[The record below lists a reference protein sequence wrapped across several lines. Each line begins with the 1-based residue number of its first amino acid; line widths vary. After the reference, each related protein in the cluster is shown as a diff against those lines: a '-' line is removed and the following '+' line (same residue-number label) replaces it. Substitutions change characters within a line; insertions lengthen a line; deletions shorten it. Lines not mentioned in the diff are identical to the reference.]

1 MNPSQNTPYFE
12 DPDPIIAREK
22 EGLQLAENEKVFGL
36 ALSGGGI
43 RSASFGL
50 GVLQALVG
58 KDHLKK
64 FHYLSTVSGGG
75 YLGSALTYA
84 LSQLPPEH
92 SGTSA
97 DDFPLGKKN
106 VGNRNSSTANQLL
119 DFIRQHGNY
128 LLPSDAMGAVSF
140 AAVVFRGIF
149 LSLLAYF
156 SLTVVLISS
165 LRWLFDLVFN
175 TWLAKNDA
183 NPFLGDNWAVF
194 FIGAGLCLS
203 FYLVRNIYYSFA
215 VAFKSSSYS
224 SFIRGQKRAGKL
236 WQYAF
241 GLLLVGSVPVVANY
255 GNAWFHFDVVMAGG
269 SSVLGTAMA
278 IWQYLKAIKKDKD
291 KSPTSG
297 YILFLGAFGLIYG
310 LAILAYHVSYLIYAK
325 NTNPIHNEHWWYLAL
340 LFLFSVLY
348 SWFTDLNMVGPHR
361 VYRNRLME
369 VFMPDKLAKE
379 TNRWMPAPDAD
390 EADLSTM
397 CWQNKAEKH
406 TIRKPYHILNT
417 NLILCNSTQVKY
429 RGRAGDNFVLSP
441 LYCGS
446 DATGWL
452 ETPHFKNHGSSELS
466 LATAMAVSGAA
477 LNPNAGVSG
486 EGITRNKI
494 LSLLLSALN
503 LRLGLWTMNPKK
515 YKPEKL
521 TNNGNPNYFNPGFSG
536 EILRNGY
543 KETSSWIMLSD
554 GGHFENLGLY
564 ELVRRKADVI
574 LVADGGADPG
584 FNFDD
589 LGNAIEKVR
598 VDFGVKIRFRE
609 DDANGGS
616 LDGILFKAGENG
628 YENKYQVA
636 SRAFAVA
643 DVYYPGTEEK
653 KGILFYLKLAMIPDL
668 PSDVYSYKGVNPE
681 FPHQSTGDQFFN
693 EKQFE
698 AYRELGYAAANQ
710 MMGDNTWNSHFYP
723 N

>member
-1 MNPSQNTPYFE
+1 MSPSPNTPYC
-12 DPDPIIAREK
+12 DSPDPVIAREK
-22 EGLQLAENEKVFGL
+22 AGLLLAENEKVYGL

-64 FHYLSTVSGGG
+64 FHYVSTVSGGG

-84 LSQLPPEH
+84 ISQLPPEQR
-92 SGTSA
+92 GTSA

-106 VGNRNSSTANQLL
+106 VGNRTSAKDNRLL

-128 LLPSDAMGAVSF
+128 LVPSDAMGAVSF

-175 TWLAKNDA
+175 TWLKKNDT

-194 FIGAGLCLS
+194 FIGAGLCLG
-203 FYLVRNIYYSFA
+203 FYLLRNIYYSFA

-224 SFIRGQKRAGKL
+224 SFILGQKRAGKL

-255 GNAWFHFDVVMAGG
+255 GHIWFHFDVYMAGG
-269 SSVLGTAMA
+269 SSALGTAMA
-278 IWQYLKAIKKDKD
+278 IWQYLKAMKKEENS
-291 KSPTSG
+291 SPTSG

-310 LAILAYHVSYLIYAK
+310 LAILAYHVSCFIYLK
-325 NTNPIHNEHWWYLAL
+325 DTDPLHNEQWGYLAL
-340 LFLFSVLY
+340 LFIFSVLY
-348 SWFTDLNMVGPHR
+348 AWFTDLNMVGPHR

-369 VFMPDKLAKE
+369 VFMPGAEAKA
-379 TNRWMPAPDAD
+379 NNQWMPAPDAD
-390 EADLSTM
+390 KADLSTM
-397 CWQNKAEKH
+397 CWQHKTEKK
-406 TIRKPYHILNT
+406 TIRRPYHILNT

-429 RGRAGDNFVLSP
+429 RGRAGDNFILSP

-446 DATGWL
+446 HATGWL

-515 YKPEKL
+515 FKPEKPA
-521 TNNGNPNYFNPGFSG
+521 NNGNPNYFNPGFSG

-564 ELVRRKADVI
+564 ELIRRKADVI
-574 LVADGGADPG
+574 LVSDGGADPG

-609 DDANGGS
+609 DDAEEGS
-616 LDGILFKAGENG
+616 LDGILFKASENG

-636 SRAFAVA
+636 SRAFAIA
-643 DVYYPGTEEK
+643 DVYYPGPEEK
-653 KGILFYLKLAMIPDL
+653 KGILFYLKLAMIPGL

-681 FPHQSTGDQFFN
+681 FPHQSTGDQFFS

-698 AYRELGYAAANQ
+698 AYRELGYAAAKQ
-710 MMGDNTWNSHFYP
+710 LMEATAWKEACKP
-723 N
+723 